1 MKYILFILFTSLFF
15 SAHSQILA
23 PSLSN
28 GNGQS
33 LNSYILLKTKQA
45 SPFVFQ
51 FSTQTPQTNYFDV
64 KAVPSFNAL
73 PSLFCKLEYK
83 LETKS
88 KLAPRFRLGS
98 LGYTNWMEG
107 KGSVYDRYYK

>member
-1 MKYILFILFTSLFF
+1 MKYLFLGMLLCFGLSLF
-15 SAHSQILA
+15 SQGMKPLLPNA
-23 PSLSN
+23 LFPCED
-28 GNGQS
+28 
-33 LNSYILLKTKQA
+33 SYPLLKTMQA
-45 SPFVFQ
+45 NPFVFQ
-51 FSTQTPQTNYFDV
+51 FSSQSPQSNYFDV
-64 KAVPSFNAL
+64 KDVPSFNAL